1 MENGAISDAQMS
13 AFSQYDNR
21 RAARNARLNFK
32 RQGAYGWTTLRNDYN
47 QWLQVDLGKFSTV
60 TGIATQGSPD
70 RNKQWV
76 TKYIL
81 QYSDD
86 GVTFH
91 IYKEPTDYFAKVY
104 SCRSILLYYDKKNK
118 GFSKVIAIGL

>member
-1 MENGAISDAQMS
+1 MENGAISDAQIS
-13 AFSQYDNR
+13 ASSQWDDI

-32 RQGAYGWTTLRNDYN
+32 RQGAYGWTTLRNDHN
-47 QWLQVDLGKFSTV
+47 QWLQIDLGNFSTV
-60 TGIATQGSPD
+60 TGIATQGTPAYF
-70 RNKQWV
+70 KQWV

-91 IYKEPTDYFAKVY
+91 FYKEPTDYFAKVH
-104 SCRSILLYYDKKNK
+104 SC
-118 GFSKVIAIGL
+118 